1 MAIVV
6 RSNPQSI
13 FAQTRL
19 NQSSNALGKSFER
32 LSTGA
37 RINRA
42 ADDAAGLAISTGLEH
57 RIVGQSAAKRN
68 AIEGISMIQTAEGGV
83 EQVRSMLNR
92 MRELAVR
99 SSNETLSA
107 ADRSNANLEY
117 GQLKLEINRIANS
130 TTYNGQSLLN
140 QATLFL
146 TFQVGFSNVA
156 DNRVTAT
163 VAGNMIASGANTMLS
178 LTGSLNSAATSQTAL
193 GKISAALSRVNA
205 FRSTLGSV
213 QNRLE
218 RSIGN
223 LEADIE
229 NATASNSRIRDVDFA
244 QETSN
249 MTRMQILVQSGTAVL
264 SQANSAPQAALS
276 LLG

>member
-178 LTGSLNSAATSQTAL
+178 LTGSLNSAATSQAAL
-193 GKISAALSRVNA
+193 SKISAALSRVNA

>member
-1 MAIVV
+1 
-6 RSNPQSI
+6 
-13 FAQTRL
+13 
-19 NQSSNALGKSFER
+19 
-32 LSTGA
+32 
-37 RINRA
+37 
-42 ADDAAGLAISTGLEH
+42 
-57 RIVGQSAAKRN
+57 
-68 AIEGISMIQTAEGGV
+68 
-83 EQVRSMLNR
+83 MLNR

-99 SSNETLSA
+99 SSNETLSS

-140 QATLFL
+140 LATLEL

-163 VAGNMIASGANTMLS
+163 IGGNMIASGANTMLS
-178 LTGSLNSAATSQTAL
+178 LTGSLDTAANAQTAL
-193 GKISAALSRVNA
+193 GNISAALSRVNA

-244 QETSN
+244 QETSQ